1 MMRQIRVIL
10 AVHSQIGIPMAL
22 EATMVV
28 EDKAISAQKTDIFI
42 DRINSPCL
50 QTTPAIVTI
59 IIDDVVAYSRLL

>member
-10 AVHSQIGIPMAL
+10 AVNSQIGIPMAL
-22 EATMVV
+22 EATMV